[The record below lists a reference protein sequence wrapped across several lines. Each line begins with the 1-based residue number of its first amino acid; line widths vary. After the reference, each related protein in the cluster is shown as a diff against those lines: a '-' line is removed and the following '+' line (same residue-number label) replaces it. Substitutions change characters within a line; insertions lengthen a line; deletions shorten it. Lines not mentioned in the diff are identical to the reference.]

1 MNRVNWKKLAVC
13 VGIPLLVGAVSSLL
27 TKGEMESFSKLNQPA
42 LSPPGWLFPVVWTI
56 LYVLMGVASYL
67 VDVSGAQEDVK
78 GRSLLLYGVQ
88 LFFNFWWSLFF
99 FKWHFFLFS
108 FLWLLG
114 LWFLILLNIKS
125 FLRISKIAGR
135 LLIPYLLWVTF
146 AAYLNWGIFLL
157 N

>member
-1 MNRVNWKKLAVC
+1 MNRINWKKLAVC

-27 TKGEMESFSKLNQPA
+27 TRGEMESFSKLNQPA

-67 VDVSGAQEDVK
+67 VYVSNAPEDLK

-108 FLWLLG
+108 FVWLVG
-114 LWFLILLNIKS
+114 FWILILFNIKS
-125 FLRISKIAGR
+125 FSRISKTAGR